1 MRDWPASRAGAAATI
16 AAALAVVTGLVML
29 GTPSRARERRMD
41 ELRTSDLAQL
51 STAIDEY
58 WNKHSALPAVLDS
71 LVSGHQLDRLPA
83 DPESNSSYKYV
94 VSGEHAYRLCATFAQ
109 PTDTMAPPRS
119 YDYLGRSTH
128 RSWRH
133 GKGESCFDL
142 TARWKT
148 TS

>member
-1 MRDWPASRAGAAATI
+1 MREWPASRAGAAATI
-16 AAALAVVTGLVML
+16 AAALVVVTGLVML

-41 ELRTSDLAQL
+41 ELRASDLAQL

-58 WNKHSALPAVLDS
+58 WNKHAALPAVLDS
-71 LVSGHQLDRLPA
+71 LVSGRQLDKLPA

-94 VSGEHAYRLCATFAQ
+94 VTGEHGYRLCATFAQ

-119 YDYLGRSTH
+119 YDYLGRISH

-133 GKGESCFDL
+133 GKDESCFDL
-142 TARWKT
+142 TPSWKT
-148 TS
+148 AS

>member
-1 MRDWPASRAGAAATI
+1 MREWPASRAGAAATI

-41 ELRTSDLAQL
+41 ELRASDLAQL

-58 WNKHSALPAVLDS
+58 WNKHAVLPAVLDS
-71 LVSGHQLDRLPA
+71 LVSGRQLDRLPS

-94 VSGEHAYRLCATFAQ
+94 VSGDHAYRLCATFAQ
-109 PTDTMAPPRS
+109 PTDTMLPPRS
-119 YDYLGRSTH
+119 NDYLGRSTH
-128 RSWRH
+128 HSWRH

-142 TARWKT
+142 TPPRKT
-148 TS
+148 AS